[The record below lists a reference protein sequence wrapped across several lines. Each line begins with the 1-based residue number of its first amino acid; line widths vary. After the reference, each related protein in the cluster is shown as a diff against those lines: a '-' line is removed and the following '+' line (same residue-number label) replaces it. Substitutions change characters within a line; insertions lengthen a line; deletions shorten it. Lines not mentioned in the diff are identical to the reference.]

1 MTLRDPFNEGV
12 DAAKARRG
20 RSLAIAG
27 ALVLFVVLVLVV
39 TLIRLSGNATSVTH
53 F

>member
-1 MTLRDPFNEGV
+1 MSSRDPFREGEQ
-12 DAAKARRG
+12 AAKARRG

-27 ALVLFVVLVLVV
+27 ALVLFVVLVFVV
-39 TLIRLSGNATSVTH
+39 TLIRLSGNASIQH